1 MIDVLYK
8 GLEKEDI
15 KMLSIIKLL
24 FYGYEITVDNTI
36 YVFNKDDFKICIKGK
51 SVVNNVE
58 NDVYLNVWG
67 DFLDIVR
74 IISKELTD
82 GDLFLLKSSMAL
94 DITKKEEI
102 KKRTINTEEKS
113 WNQL

>member
-1 MIDVLYK
+1 MNISHN

-15 KMLSIIKLL
+15 RILSIIKLL
-24 FYGYEITVDNTI
+24 FYGYEIKVNDTT
-36 YVFNKDDFKICIKGK
+36 YLFNKDDSKICIKGK
-51 SVVNNVE
+51 SVVNDVE

-82 GDLFLLKSSMAL
+82 DDLFLLKSSMVL
-94 DITKKEEI
+94 DISKKEE
-102 KKRTINTEEKS
+102 KKRINTEEEP
-113 WNQL
+113 WNQM